1 MARTQPRIYTHL
13 MSRPYK
19 HAVRYYDTDR
29 KRTIVEIQSHFALPD
44 LIEGLLVDL
53 KEWQPDIL
61 EKVSAVDDKRFMA
74 SPHKS
79 RRYISR
85 DRDTLYITS
94 PHLTEKFSRPVG
106 DHWIITNMG
115 RQETYAFLSAIV
127 SASGLKRESLTE
139 LKL

>member
-13 MSRPYK
+13 KSRPYK

-29 KRTIVEIQSHFALPD
+29 KRTIVEVQSHFALPD
-44 LIEGLLVDL
+44 LIEGLLLDL
-53 KEWQPDIL
+53 KGWQPDIL
-61 EKVSAVDDKRFMA
+61 EKVSAVDDRRFMD

-85 DRDTLYITS
+85 DRDTLYIAS
-94 PHLTEKFSRPVG
+94 PHLTERFSRPVG

>member
-19 HAVRYYDTDR
+19 YAVRYYDTDR
-29 KRTIVEIQSHFALPD
+29 KRTIIEIQSHSALPD
-44 LIEGLLVDL
+44 LIEGMLMDL

-61 EKVSAVDDKRFMA
+61 EKVSAVDDRRFMA

-85 DRDTLYITS
+85 DRDTLYIAS
-94 PHLTEKFSRPVG
+94 PHLTEKFSRPIG

-115 RQETYAFLSAIV
+115 RQETYAFLSTIA